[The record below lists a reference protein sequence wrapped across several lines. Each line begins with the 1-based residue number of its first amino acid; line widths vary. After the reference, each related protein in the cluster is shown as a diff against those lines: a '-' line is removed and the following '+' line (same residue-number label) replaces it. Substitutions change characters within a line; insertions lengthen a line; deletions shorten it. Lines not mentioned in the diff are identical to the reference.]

1 MGSALY
7 LNDTRLAFAAYYCL
21 MAGVIGG
28 WLAILAGMYD
38 LFQYLMKP
46 RSDGLRKGFVH
57 AGLQTTVTFGFTV
70 LLSLEYNQ
78 SSFITA
84 PPIWL
89 WVVKILMITIMMIG
103 NYLGG
108 ELLFKYVVKQFES

>member
-1 MGSALY
+1 MGSAMY

-28 WLAILAGMYD
+28 WLAILAGLYD
-38 LFQYLMKP
+38 LFKYLMKP

-57 AGLQTTVTFGFTV
+57 AGLQATVMLGFTV
-70 LLSLEYNQ
+70 LLSLEYNHP
-78 SSFITA
+78 SFITT
-84 PPIWL
+84 PPVWL
-89 WVVKILMITIMMIG
+89 WAGKGIMIVVMLIG